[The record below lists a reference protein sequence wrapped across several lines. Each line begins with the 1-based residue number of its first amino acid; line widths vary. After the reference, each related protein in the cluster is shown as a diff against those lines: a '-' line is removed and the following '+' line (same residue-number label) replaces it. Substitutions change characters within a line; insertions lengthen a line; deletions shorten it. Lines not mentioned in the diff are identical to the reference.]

1 MAQPQQLWGPL
12 VWGEEA
18 LHKLVFLQDPAP
30 VLGEGQKC
38 APLAQASLLSGA
50 SSPSLVWVPPGCPV
64 YGVERGSSA
73 CSLLH
78 TRPAPAGRATHTP
91 RWTKGRPLEVSW
103 GRAKQE
109 MGCTVTWTC

>member
-38 APLAQASLLSGA
+38 APLAQASLLPLSGVGA
-50 SSPSLVWVPPGCPV
+50 SWVPCLWGGEGQLGLLTASYQACPCWQGHPHPQV
-64 YGVERGSSA
+64 D
-73 CSLLH
+73 
-78 TRPAPAGRATHTP
+78 
-91 RWTKGRPLEVSW
+91 
-103 GRAKQE
+103 
-109 MGCTVTWTC
+109 